1 MNIKRRLR
9 NTRSVSIYR
18 YCNMAKAKKKENYQV
33 YIKQIEA
40 LAKIA
45 NLITSGLYLE
55 ELLRLVVQVTA
66 EVMNSKISSLM
77 LLDAENKE
85 LVIRAT
91 QSVSEAY
98 NKKPNIKLGEG
109 IAGEVAETNKPMCVL
124 DVRKDERYINQDIAR
139 KEGLCSLA
147 SVPLAVK
154 GRVIGVLN
162 CYTSK
167 KHKFTKPELD
177 VLTAL
182 ANQAAVAIENAEL
195 DLRARSAEEALTT
208 RKVIERA
215 KDILSQEANILPSE
229 AYRLIQKQSMDSRKS
244 MREISEAII
253 LAKEIKGKQIRQ
265 P

>member
-1 MNIKRRLR
+1 MPKTKN
-9 NTRSVSIYR
+9 
-18 YCNMAKAKKKENYQV
+18 KKNYQI
-33 YIKQIEA
+33 YLKQIEA
-40 LAKIA
+40 LAKVA

-55 ELLRLVVQVTA
+55 ELLRLVVNVTA
-66 EVMNSKISSLM
+66 EIMHSKISSLM
-77 LLDAENKE
+77 LLDPDKKE
-85 LVIRAT
+85 LVVKAT
-91 QSVSEAY
+91 QSISEAY

-109 IAGEVAETNKPMCVL
+109 IAGIVAKDNKAICVL
-124 DVRKDERYINQDIAR
+124 DVRDDERYLNRDIAK

-162 CYTSK
+162 CYSSK

-177 VLTAL
+177 VLATL

-208 RKVIERA
+208 RKLIERA
-215 KDILSQEANILPSE
+215 KDILSQEANILSSE

-244 MREISEAII
+244 MREIAEAII
-253 LAKEIKGKQIRQ
+253 LAKDIKEKKVQ
-265 P
+265 

>member
-1 MNIKRRLR
+1 
-9 NTRSVSIYR
+9 
-18 YCNMAKAKKKENYQV
+18 MAKAAKKDNYCV
-33 YIKQIEA
+33 YVKQIEA
-40 LAKIA
+40 LSKIA

-55 ELLRLVVQVTA
+55 ELLRLIVHVTA

-77 LLDAENKE
+77 LLDPDKKE
-85 LVIRAT
+85 LVVKAT
-91 QSVSEAY
+91 QSISEAY
-98 NKKPNIKLGEG
+98 NKKPNVKLGEG
-109 IAGEVAETNKPMCVL
+109 IAGLVAQQNKPIYVL
-124 DVRKDERYINQDIAR
+124 DVKDDARYLNRDIAK

-147 SVPLAVK
+147 SVPMAVK
-154 GRVIGVLN
+154 GRMVGVLN

-167 KHKFTKPELD
+167 KHKFSKSEQD

-208 RKVIERA
+208 RKLVERA

-244 MREISEAII
+244 MREVAEAII
-253 LAKEIKGKQIRQ
+253 LARDIKEKKS
-265 P
+265 

>member
-1 MNIKRRLR
+1 MPK
-9 NTRSVSIYR
+9 TKKDYQIYL
-18 YCNMAKAKKKENYQV
+18 
-33 YIKQIEA
+33 KQIEA
-40 LAKIA
+40 ISKVA

-55 ELLRLVVQVTA
+55 ELLRLIVHVTA
-66 EVMNSKISSLM
+66 EAMNSKISSLM
-77 LLDAENKE
+77 LLDPESKE
-85 LVIRAT
+85 LVVRAT
-91 QSVSEAY
+91 QSISEAY

-109 IAGEVAETNKPMCVL
+109 IAGIVARDNKAVTIL
-124 DVRKDERYINQDIAR
+124 DVKEDSRYLNRDIAK

-167 KHKFTKPELD
+167 KHKFSKSELD

-208 RKVIERA
+208 RKLVERA

-244 MREISEAII
+244 MREVAEAII
-253 LAKEIKGKQIRQ
+253 LSKEIKDKRI
-265 P
+265 